1 MNFHPHKVMQPP
13 PPTGKH
19 CAVTTPRN
27 NHVKQFG
34 VGLVA
39 GLLVL
44 MAASCGDDDTASSSE
59 TLSADTLDGKTFL
72 STDVTGQ
79 TLVADTR
86 ITLRFEGESL
96 SAIAGCNTM
105 TGGYTVD
112 GDVLK
117 VGALAQTRM
126 ACEEDLMAQDQ
137 WIVDLLTGSPKAT
150 LADDVLTLAT
160 DATTV
165 KFGDRSKIADGSAL
179 DGSAW
184 TMKTLETGGTTAQ
197 APENAYLS
205 YDEGRVFVS
214 TGCNHG
220 TAELTVGDGTVT
232 VGPMA
237 LTRKACEP
245 DLMTWEG
252 ALTGFLQGDLKYELS
267 GSDLTLSSDTGT
279 LTLKL
284 I

>member
-1 MNFHPHKVMQPP
+1 MQRPASTEDHCGVTIPRKV
-13 PPTGKH
+13 
-19 CAVTTPRN
+19 
-27 NHVKQFG
+27 HVKHLG
-34 VGLVA
+34 VGLMAVA
-39 GLLVL
+39 LL
-44 MAASCGDDDTASSSE
+44 MIAASCGDDDTASSSE
-59 TLSADTLDGKTFL
+59 TLTADSLDGKTFL

-86 ITLRFEGESL
+86 ITMRFEGESL
-96 SAIAGCNTM
+96 SAVAGCNTM
-105 TGGYTVD
+105 TGGYTIE

-126 ACEEDLMAQDQ
+126 ACDEDLTAQDA
-137 WIVDLLTGSPKAT
+137 WIVELLTGNPKAT
-150 LADDVLTLAT
+150 FADDVLTLAT

-165 KFGDRSKIADGSAL
+165 KFGDREKVANSSAL

-205 YDEGRVFVS
+205 YDDGRIFVS

-220 TAELTVGDGTVT
+220 TAELTLGDGTVT

-237 LTRKACEP
+237 MTLKACSEE
-245 DLMTWEG
+245 LTTWEG
-252 ALTGFLQGDLKYELS
+252 ALVGFLQGELKYDLS
-267 GSDLTLSSDTGT
+267 GSNLTLSNDSGK
-279 LTLKL
+279 LTLEL